1 MKLTASLSLS
11 RDEASAL
18 SCALD
23 FLMHYDAY
31 PYDPKKFDYEDAN
44 AIAWVVDEGHLKGN
58 RRELRAAATAINFSL
73 HCLSDAPEIIEQV
86 ATVYPDLIPDLTEC
100 APILTALAPRVSAFI
115 ASLLRK

>member
-1 MKLTASLSLS
+1 MKSVASLSLS
-11 RDEASAL
+11 SAEASAL

-31 PYDPKKFDYEDAN
+31 PYDPKKFDYEDVN

-58 RRELRAAATAINFSL
+58 RRQLKAAATAINFSL
-73 HCLSDAPEIIEQV
+73 HCISEAPEIVEQV
-86 ATVYPDLIPDLTEC
+86 ATVYPELIPDLTDSV
-100 APILTALAPRVSAFI
+100 PILTALAPRVSAFI